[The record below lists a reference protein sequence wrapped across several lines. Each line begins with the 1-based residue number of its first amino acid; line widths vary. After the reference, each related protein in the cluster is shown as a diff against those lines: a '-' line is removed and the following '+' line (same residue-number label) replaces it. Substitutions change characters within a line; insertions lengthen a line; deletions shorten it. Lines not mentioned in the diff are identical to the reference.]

1 MANILLVEDVP
12 LVRQSVRAILEA
24 SGHGVVEAADGREG
38 LSALK
43 TQRFDLV
50 VADIWMPN
58 TDGIALLKEIKAGP
72 TPLPVIIISGGGP
85 KASLEISSSLAET
98 WGADTV
104 LYKPFEDE
112 ELTEA
117 VNRILAA

>member
-1 MANILLVEDVP
+1 MAKVLLVEDVP

-24 SGHGVVEAADGREG
+24 DGHSVVETADGSEG
-38 LSALK
+38 LAALK
-43 TQRFDLV
+43 AHTFDLV

-72 TPLPVIIISGGGP
+72 APLPVIIISGGGP
-85 KASLEISSSLAET
+85 KASLEISSSLAQT

-104 LYKPFEDE
+104 LYKPFEDH
-112 ELTEA
+112 ELIDA
-117 VNRILAA
+117 VNRILAG